1 MIRYHPSKQ
10 LMHKHVAGELPVG
23 LSVAIAAHVELC
35 DKCRAEVEAIEAK
48 QADMFFTSEMHV
60 DSDTKDVSLAE
71 DDLLF
76 DAMLSD
82 ITSLEVETEV
92 VPNEVTMFDYQ
103 DRSVQLP
110 RAIAALK
117 LGSFMNAGKVSRAR
131 FELDEGPMRSSLL
144 HIKPGGEIPEHT
156 HTGFELTLLL
166 DGTFEDESGKYV
178 PGDFIMLDGRHN
190 HTPKTKDGCLCFT
203 LVDNALHFNKGL
215 SKLLNPIG
223 KLIY

>member
-1 MIRYHPSKQ
+1 MIKYHPSKQ
-10 LMHKHVAGELPVG
+10 LMQKHILGELPAG
-23 LSVAIAAHVELC
+23 LSVAISAHIELC
-35 DKCRAEVEAIEAK
+35 DQCGKEFDMLEAK
-48 QADMFFTSEMHV
+48 QASSVFSESVENDNQCEFEAMMESITEMSMF
-60 DSDTKDVSLAE
+60 
-71 DDLLF
+71 DDL
-76 DAMLSD
+76 
-82 ITSLEVETEV
+82 
-92 VPNEVTMFDYQ
+92 VPQSPEFFEYQ
-103 DRSVQLP
+103 DKQVQLP

-117 LGSFMNAGKVSRAR
+117 LGSFINAGKVSRAR
-131 FELDEGPMRSSLL
+131 FELEEGPLRSSLL

-166 DGTFEDESGKYV
+166 DGTFEDESGEYV

>member
-1 MIRYHPSKQ
+1 MIKYHPSKQ
-10 LMHKHVAGELPVG
+10 LMQKHIMGELPVG
-23 LSVAIAAHVELC
+23 LSVAIAAHIELC
-35 DKCRAEVEAIEAK
+35 DACSKEFDLLEAK
-48 QADMFFTSEMHV
+48 QATETFNVSVD
-60 DSDTKDVSLAE
+60 DSDSHE
-71 DDLLF
+71 FESMMDDIVQL
-76 DAMLSD
+76 
-82 ITSLEVETEV
+82 
-92 VPNEVTMFDYQ
+92 TMFDEVVAHEPEVFEYQ
-103 DRSVQLP
+103 DKRVQLP

-131 FELDEGPMRSSLL
+131 FELDEGPLRSSLL

-166 DGTFEDESGKYV
+166 DGTFEDESGQYV

>member
-1 MIRYHPSKQ
+1 MIKYHPSKQ
-10 LMHKHVAGELPVG
+10 LMQKHIMGELPAG
-23 LSVAIAAHVELC
+23 LSVAIAAHIELC
-35 DKCRAEVEAIEAK
+35 DTCSKEFELLEAQ
-48 QADMFFTSEMHV
+48 QASVTFEEPCEEN
-60 DSDTKDVSLAE
+60 DSFELDFMID
-71 DDLLF
+71 
-76 DAMLSD
+76 D
-82 ITSLEVETEV
+82 ITQLS
-92 VPNEVTMFDYQ
+92 MFDQVVSHEPDIFEYE
-103 DRSVQLP
+103 DKRVQLP

-131 FELDEGPMRSSLL
+131 FELDEGPLRSSLL

-166 DGTFEDESGKYV
+166 DGTFEDESGQYV
-178 PGDFIMLDGRHN
+178 TGDFIMLDGRHN
-190 HTPKTKDGCLCFT
+190 HSPRTKDGCLCFT

>member
-1 MIRYHPSKQ
+1 MIKYHPSKQ
-10 LMHKHVAGELPVG
+10 LMHKHLAGELPVG
-23 LSVAIAAHVELC
+23 LSVAIAAHIELC
-35 DKCRAEVEAIEAK
+35 DKCKCEVESIEAK
-48 QADMFFTSEMHV
+48 QAEQFFNSQSVM
-60 DSDTKDVSLAE
+60 SDDHDDALSTE

-82 ITSLEVETEV
+82 ITSLDVDAQV
-92 VPNEVTMFDYQ
+92 VRHEAKMFDYQ
-103 DRSVQLP
+103 DKSVQLP

-117 LGSFMNAGKVSRAR
+117 LGSFINAGKVSRAR

-190 HTPKTKDGCLCFT
+190 HTPKTEEGCLCFT

>member
-1 MIRYHPSKQ
+1 MIKYHPSKQ

-23 LSVAIAAHVELC
+23 LSVAIAAHIELC
-35 DKCRAEVEAIEAK
+35 DKCKCEVEELEAK
-48 QADMFFTSEMHV
+48 LATQFFNSESAECGFHG
-60 DSDTKDVSLAE
+60 DNISTE

-82 ITSLEVETEV
+82 ITSLDVDTHVKPLEAS
-92 VPNEVTMFDYQ
+92 MFDYQ
-103 DRSVQLP
+103 DKSVQLP

-117 LGSFMNAGKVSRAR
+117 LGSFINAGKVSRAR

-190 HTPKTKDGCLCFT
+190 HTPKTEEGCLCFT

>member
-1 MIRYHPSKQ
+1 MIKYHPSKQ
-10 LMHKHVAGELPVG
+10 LMQKHIAGELPAG
-23 LSVAIAAHVELC
+23 LSVAISAHIEMC
-35 DKCRAEVEAIEAK
+35 DECSREFDLLEAK
-48 QADMFFTSEMHV
+48 QA
-60 DSDTKDVSLAE
+60 LAVFE
-71 DDLLF
+71 TESNGADDDEF
-76 DAMLSD
+76 EHMMES
-82 ITSLEVETEV
+82 ITSLAMYDELI
-92 VPNEVTMFDYQ
+92 PHSADYFEYQ
-103 DRSVQLP
+103 GKQVQLP

-117 LGSFMNAGKVSRAR
+117 LGSFINAGKVSRAR
-131 FELDEGPMRSSLL
+131 FELEEGPLRSSLL

-190 HTPKTKDGCLCFT
+190 HTPKTEDGCLCFT

>member
-1 MIRYHPSKQ
+1 MIKYHPSKQ
-10 LMHKHVAGELPVG
+10 LMQKHILGELPAG
-23 LSVAIAAHVELC
+23 LSVAIAAHIELC
-35 DKCRAEVEAIEAK
+35 DKCSNEFELLEVQ
-48 QADMFFTSEMHV
+48 QASAT
-60 DSDTKDVSLAE
+60 
-71 DDLLF
+71 F
-76 DAMLSD
+76 DAPCEEKESFEFESMIDD
-82 ITSLEVETEV
+82 ITQLSMYDQVVSQEPEVFE
-92 VPNEVTMFDYQ
+92 YQ
-103 DRSVQLP
+103 DKRVQLP

-131 FELDEGPMRSSLL
+131 FELDEGPLRSSLL

-166 DGTFEDESGKYV
+166 DGTFEDESGQYV

-190 HTPKTKDGCLCFT
+190 HSPRTKDGCLCFT